1 MPHKSPLSDRR
12 DLSKTQARLEKQV
25 TRAETEIDEYE
36 AKIKARDHELA
47 DPALYQAFGK
57 WHDLHLEQEA
67 WKKELGRLT
76 ARWESL
82 SAELAGIK
90 QKLEATN

>member
-1 MPHKSPLSDRR
+1 
-12 DLSKTQARLEKQV
+12 LEKQV
-25 TRAETEIDEYE
+25 TRAEAEIAEHE
-36 AKIKARDHELA
+36 AKIKARDQELA

-67 WKKELGRLT
+67 WKKELERLT
-76 ARWESL
+76 SRWESL

-90 QKLEATN
+90 QKLEAIS